1 MSEQKDYHNQAGLI
15 ALLGS
20 VVFVFA
26 FFFYIVAVN
35 KGVDLAEK
43 VTEPQKEEAVQ
54 FDLSSA
60 KDPWVS
66 TEQIV
71 AAGAKLYKQ
80 NCAVCHG
87 ANGDLIG
94 GIPNARNLIEGQWKA
109 GGGHIGIYKVLQNG
123 LMIDGKPSQ
132 MVGFKAS
139 LKPFE
144 RWAIV
149 NFIESITKNKSKDK
163 PEDVA
168 TFAKSAD

>member
-1 MSEQKDYHNQAGLI
+1 MSEQKDFHNQAGLL

-20 VVFVFA
+20 IVFVFA
-26 FFFYIVAVN
+26 FFFYLVSIN

-43 VTEPQKEEAVQ
+43 VSEPQKTSDVQ

-109 GGGHIGIYKVLQNG
+109 GGGHIGNYKVLQDG
-123 LMIDGKPSQ
+123 LMLDGKLSQ
-132 MVGFKAS
+132 MVSFKAQ

-144 RWAIV
+144 RWALV

-168 TFAKSAD
+168 KFAQSAD